1 MYAGDWARTGVRVSL
16 VKTGNDN
23 SCSRYVTLEM
33 VNEDRFVRNPY
44 AESLAV
50 IVNVSDRALGLCASV
65 HAPQSVLNSVKA
77 TYGSASAL
85 CTLS

>member
-1 MYAGDWARTGVRVSL
+1 MYAGDWARAGVRVSL

-33 VNEDRFVRNPY
+33 VDEDRFARNPY

-50 IVNVSDRALGLCASV
+50 IVNVSD
-65 HAPQSVLNSVKA
+65 
-77 TYGSASAL
+77 
-85 CTLS
+85 